1 MRTDLR
7 GNPSF
12 REVIR
17 RVREVVI
24 GAHTHQE
31 LPFERLVEELQPERS
46 LSHSPI
52 FQVWFVLQNAPMGRL
67 ELPGLA
73 IIPLGAG
80 ESISKFDLVCS
91 FTERGDTLAGAI
103 YYSAA
108 LFDDE
113 TITEM
118 AQHFKTLIEEIVANP
133 DERIL
138 DIPLAKEDF
147 GAEINSGSISLD
159 ATDAEDRFLF

>member
-46 LSHSPI
+46 LSVTPLI
-52 FQVWFVLQNAPMGRL
+52 QVWFVLNTQHIGRL
-67 ELPGLA
+67 DMPGLVLSRMPVENRTA
-73 IIPLGAG
+73 KLDLGLSLV
-80 ESISKFDLVCS
+80 ESSEGLSGVMEYNTD
-91 FTERGDTLAGAI
+91 
-103 YYSAA
+103 

-113 TITEM
+113 TIV
-118 AQHFKTLIEEIVANP
+118 EILNHYEALLREVVASP
-133 DERIL
+133 DRNIL
-138 DIPLAKEDF
+138 DIKLEKETERRAVTAKNPLQEYNQVEF
-147 GAEINSGSISLD
+147 V
-159 ATDAEDRFLF
+159 F